1 MQQLMGSACGRDPP
15 QEKKEKSQKSFL
27 DSNIDYYNILY
38 INKGESMEKIN
49 YKDLKK
55 NDRIKSNQIGV
66 PITGKLI
73 ESPKQGKG
81 LKKVIMIWTNGSEV
95 GMFDEHGSIYAN
107 QITEVERDGTWH
119 EVNHESY
126 LDNK

>member
-1 MQQLMGSACGRDPP
+1 MWAGPTPG
-15 QEKKEKSQKSFL
+15 KKEKSQKSFL

-66 PITGKLI
+66 PITGKLM

-119 EVNHESY
+119 EVNHV
-126 LDNK
+126 

>member
-1 MQQLMGSACGRDPP
+1 MWAGPTPG
-15 QEKKEKSQKSFL
+15 KKEKSQKSFL

-66 PITGKLI
+66 PITGKLM

-81 LKKVIMIWTNGSEV
+81 LKKVILIWTNGSEV

-119 EVNHESY
+119 EVSHG
-126 LDNK
+126 

>member
-1 MQQLMGSACGRDPP
+1 
-15 QEKKEKSQKSFL
+15 
-27 DSNIDYYNILY
+27 
-38 INKGESMEKIN
+38 MEKIN

-81 LKKVIMIWTNGSEV
+81 LKKVVLIHSLGSTV
-95 GMFDEHGSIYAN
+95 GMFDEHGSVYSD
-107 QITEVERDGTWH
+107 QIVEVRRGNGWCKVSH
-119 EVNHESY
+119 
-126 LDNK
+126 K